1 MSKIG
6 KHISP
11 FLIYWLI
18 VVSISIC
25 IAVYLASPLGDFLY
39 KHNGRGASASN
50 DGDLEYNLSY
60 LILVALFMGFGEW
73 VAINTK
79 IKGAYRWI
87 LATFIGYS
95 IGALVSS
102 YGLYNMLSF
111 LYLKHYVV
119 FVTIGQVGTL
129 VGAGMF
135 AGFCQWVSLKRET
148 AGALKWSLVSG
159 MSFLINLLPR
169 SLITGYP
176 ADHPVAWA
184 ISIIISVGLFAAISG
199 YFAERLIVRPEVEK
213 YTGQETAI

>member
-25 IAVYLASPLGDFLY
+25 IAVFLASPLGDFLY

-73 VAINTK
+73 VAINNK

-87 LATFIGYS
+87 LATFIGCS
-95 IGALVSS
+95 IGAIVPS
-102 YGLYNMLSF
+102 YVLYHMLSF

-119 FVTIGQVGTL
+119 LITIVTVGAL

-135 AGFCQWVSLKRET
+135 TGFCQWLSLKREMT
-148 AGALKWSLVSG
+148 GALKWSLVNG
-159 MSFLINLLPR
+159 VSFLINLLPS

-176 ADHPVAWA
+176 ADHPVAWP
-184 ISIIISVGLFAAISG
+184 ISIVISVVLFAVISG

-213 YTGQETAI
+213 YTGQEIAI